1 MVEAG
6 LDFFFDMIKWVFND
20 FLMKIKILGIPVL
33 YYFLAILVLGFII
46 AGLINSVNAGNIVVK
61 SSSRRSK
68 ENNNRVRR

>member
-6 LDFFFDMIKWVFND
+6 LDFFFDIIKWVFND

-33 YYFLAILVLGFII
+33 YYFLSILVLGFII

>member
-46 AGLINSVNAGNIVVK
+46 SGLINSVNAGNIVVK